1 MLVRKWPALTVLF
14 MAQILALSLWFSA
27 TAIVP
32 ALRREFALDDLTAA
46 LFTSAVQAGFVCG
59 TLTSALLGLA
69 DRLDPRRLFAGASLV
84 AAAANALILFLPAE
98 LLTGPVI
105 VPALRFVTGI
115 AMAGIYPVGMKL
127 AASWAETHRGRSDLG
142 LLVGLLVGALTFGS
156 ALPHLF
162 NALGGLDWRLA
173 LAATSAAA
181 TIAAA
186 LILLMAVGP
195 ARGVPRTFAA
205 RHVLLAWRQKSLRLA
220 NLGYLGHMWEL
231 YAMWAWI
238 AVFLEASLQLNRGNL
253 PAAWI
258 ASGPLFGAFATIAA
272 GAVGCLAGGWLA
284 DRYGRTTLTI
294 GALGISGSCALIA
307 GFLFGGDPW
316 LLLALCLVWGM
327 SIVADSAQFSAS
339 ITELSDRDLIGTM
352 LTIQTC
358 CGFLLTLVSIHLIPW
373 MVHLAGWPY
382 AFAILALGPAIGISA
397 MARLRQLPEAQR
409 LAGGRR

>member
-1 MLVRKWPALTVLF
+1 MLARKWPALTVLLL
-14 MAQILALSLWFSA
+14 AQILALSLWFSA
-27 TAIVP
+27 TAVVP
-32 ALRREFALDDLTAA
+32 ALRRAFDLDDLTAA
-46 LFTSAVQAGFVCG
+46 LFTSAVQAGFVIG
-59 TLTSALLGLA
+59 TLTSALFGLA
-69 DRLDPRRLFAGASLV
+69 DRLDPRRLFAGASLL
-84 AAAANALILFLPAE
+84 AATANALILLLPAE
-98 LLTGPVI
+98 ILTGPVV
-105 VPALRFVTGI
+105 VPALRFVTGM

-127 AASWAETHRGRSDLG
+127 AATWAETRHGRSDLG
-142 LLVGLLVGALTFGS
+142 FLVGLLVGALTFGS

-173 LAATSAAA
+173 LAATSTAA
-181 TIAAA
+181 TIAAG
-186 LILLMAVGP
+186 LVLLMEVGP
-195 ARGVPRTFAA
+195 ARGTPRIFAT
-205 RHVLLAWRQKSLRLA
+205 RHVLLAWRQRPLRLA

-238 AVFLEASLQLNRGNL
+238 AVFLEASLRLNRGGL
-253 PAAWI
+253 PESWVI
-258 ASGPLFGAFATIAA
+258 GGPLFGAFAIIAA

-294 GALGISGSCALIA
+294 GALAVSGSCAVTA

-339 ITELSDRDLIGTM
+339 ITELSERDLVGTM

-358 CGFLLTLVSIHLIPW
+358 IGFLLTLASIHLIPW
-373 MVHLAGWPY
+373 MVELVGWRY
-382 AFAILALGPAIGISA
+382 AFAILALGPVIGIVA
-397 MARLRQLPEAQR
+397 MARLRALPEAQK